1 MEIRINGKIQTAR
14 DGITIREFLETCS
27 IDPAK
32 VVVEINNSIITRD
45 SFGTQKFK
53 SGDRVEILRF
63 VGGG

>member
-1 MEIRINGKIQTAR
+1 MEIRINGKTQTTR

-32 VVVEINNSIITRD
+32 VVVEINNSIIPRD
-45 SFGTQKFK
+45 SFGTQKFS
-53 SGDRVEILRF
+53 SGDCVEILRF

>member
-1 MEIRINGKIQTAR
+1 MEIRINGKLQVAQ

-32 VVVEINNSIITRD
+32 VVVEINNSIVPRD
-45 SFGTQKFK
+45 SFGTQKFNN
-53 SGDRVEILRF
+53 GDRVEILRF